1 MAKGRTF
8 NAKLAHESK
17 LDERFVCPVCKAELK
32 SIKLIRSRKAENGNW
47 APKYEF
53 RKICKCN
60 EKDIMSGN
68 I

>member
-1 MAKGRTF
+1 MGKARTF
-8 NAKLAHESK
+8 NAKLAHESTMEGK
-17 LDERFVCPVCKAELK
+17 VVCPVCNTEVKA
-32 SIKLIRSRKAENGNW
+32 IKLIRSRKAANGNW

-60 EKDIMSGN
+60 EKDIMSGK